1 MLQLDPFRV
10 FRYGGLRLGSLQ
22 ASGDNHLAEVL
33 KHKLMGDQT
42 MQTTTRMMLRMP
54 MVLMM
59 LLLVMVLMQLVS
71 GKLAMLMLRRLVV
84 AGIWYEGWR
93 SR

>member
-1 MLQLDPFRV
+1 
-10 FRYGGLRLGSLQ
+10 
-22 ASGDNHLAEVL
+22 
-33 KHKLMGDQT
+33 